1 MKKRVLSL
9 LMAVMM
15 LVALVVPASATTDT
29 SGTVTVYV
37 TTGMFTT
44 GGINEYPA
52 YKGGTIYSNPNFSI
66 KERRKDGIQNV
77 RSLQGSCRFGSL
89 VNQLRRTDIIRRDS
103 IDVKFISHD
112 AKVGV

>member
-37 TTGMFTT
+37 TRVCL
-44 GGINEYPA
+44 PQA
-52 YKGGTIYSNPNFSI
+52 
-66 KERRKDGIQNV
+66 V
-77 RSLQGSCRFGSL
+77 
-89 VNQLRRTDIIRRDS
+89 
-103 IDVKFISHD
+103 
-112 AKVGV
+112 